1 MRKNSEIRSMASR
14 ALKGMWG
21 RYILAF
27 IATIA
32 IQSMVSSLVL
42 SLTNHTFQQTRE
54 TIIDYILE
62 YFVFFALTISLNIM
76 ALFLI
81 RQREIHVLLRTFSI
95 AEFGECSRKLSD

>member
-1 MRKNSEIRSMASR
+1 MASR

-62 YFVFFALTISLNIM
+62 YFVFRIDDKFKYHGT
-76 ALFLI
+76 
-81 RQREIHVLLRTFSI
+81 VLDSSAGDPCVGYFS
-95 AEFGECSRKLSD
+95 CL